1 MRLSMRRAA
10 LLIALAAAPCTA
22 LRVPSSILSRRSAV
36 GTATAAALFN
46 GLPASAV
53 DKQPVVVLGANGGT
67 GLECVNYLVAQGRP
81 CIAATR
87 TGDFVG
93 PTSPLV
99 TVAKGDVTSSADLK
113 SLITPD
119 TAAVI
124 YAASASRK
132 DGAKKTSNAKAVV
145 RHGEAPSHDQP
156 ISAPSSS
163 ALHCSSAARPARRN
177 RTATVS
183 SSAPSSASSRR

>member
-53 DKQPVVVLGANGGT
+53 DKQPVVVLGPT
-67 GLECVNYLVAQGRP
+67 VAGPRVCQLSRRAGQTMHRSHTHRP
-81 CIAATR
+81 SA
-87 TGDFVG
+87 DK
-93 PTSPLV
+93 PLV
-99 TVAKGDVTSSADLK
+99 TVARVMSPALPDLK
-113 SLITPD
+113 CAHPPTRPP
-119 TAAVI
+119 VI

-145 RHGEAPSHDQP
+145 RHGELQAM
-156 ISAPSSS
+156 
-163 ALHCSSAARPARRN
+163 
-177 RTATVS
+177 T
-183 SSAPSSASSRR
+183 SR